1 MTRLGGPVDG
11 PFDSP
16 EMWIASLEAR
26 GYRAAYCPLKAG
38 APADEITSY
47 AEAARRAD
55 IVIAEVGAWSNPLS
69 KDEAERSKAIA
80 YCQQQL
86 ALAETIGARCCVNI
100 AGSRGRFWA
109 GPHPENLSDATF
121 DLVVETTRAI
131 IDAVQP
137 TRTFY
142 TLEMMPWSFPETV
155 DSYLQLLRAIDRP
168 SFGVHLDPV
177 NLISSPQRYFDNAGL
192 IRECFAKLGAWI
204 KSCHAKDIL
213 LAENIYSVQFS
224 EVLPGLGALDY
235 TVFLAKLAQID
246 ADTPLML
253 EHLADDAEYAVAA
266 AHIRAVAQ
274 RTQIVL

>member
-1 MTRLGGPVDG
+1 MTRLGGPLDG
-11 PFDSP
+11 PFENP
-16 EMWIASLEAR
+16 AAWIVGLQAR
-26 GYRAAYCPLKAG
+26 GYRAAYCPLRAG
-38 APADEITSY
+38 APADEIASY

-69 KDEAERSKAIA
+69 QDEAERRKAIA

-86 ALAETIGARCCVNI
+86 ALAEAIGARCCVNI
-100 AGSRGRFWA
+100 AGSRGRYWA
-109 GPHPENLSDATF
+109 GPHPDNLSDATF

-137 TRTFY
+137 THTVY
-142 TLEMMPWSFPETV
+142 SLEMMPWSFPDSA
-155 DSYLQLLRAIDRP
+155 DSYLRLLRAIDRP

-177 NLISSPQRYFDNAGL
+177 NLISSPRRYFDTASI
-192 IRECFAKLGAWI
+192 IRECFAKLGPWI
-204 KSCHAKDIL
+204 RSCHAKDIL

-235 TVFLAKLAQID
+235 AVFLTEMSQID

-253 EHLADDAEYAVAA
+253 EHLADDAEYAEAA
-266 AHIRAVAQ
+266 AHIRTVAR
-274 RTQIVL
+274 RTQLVL